1 MTTHTKNQNS
11 GHRFSERIA
20 RPRVLLLLAILA
32 IGSLMLSFYLGTRY
46 AATGPDPAVQAKT
59 VIPVWAK
66 VEERTVSEGLAIAG
80 TTKAGET
87 APISARTNG
96 EPVLVYQNQKPGNVL
111 KAGDFIGIIGADP
124 VFVLEGPL
132 PLYRD
137 LNLGDNGDDV
147 LAFQKALNSAGYA
160 TAQSGTVT
168 EDTLDAVTRLHRAH
182 LTGVPSEGV
191 TSIARNN
198 YAILPGGSH
207 TVTAVAAVGQ
217 LINDGNPIA
226 SVETSEPYVES
237 SVELSVANKLKAGD
251 RVSLRTSTGSVEGT
265 ITSIGELQN
274 DPSKGAAKSVRFNA
288 DDPSK
293 LTPGQ
298 SASITSKGNTS
309 TTLAVPTTAVRQD
322 SQGTYVLVEKGG
334 SSTSTSK
341 DAPATERV
349 NVEVLRT
356 AGGYAAINA
365 NLSAGQKVLVS

>member
-274 DPSKGAAKSVRFNA
+274 DPSKGAAKSVRFSA
-288 DDPSK
+288 DDPIK

-365 NLSAGQKVLVS
+365 NLSTGQKVLVS

>member
-1 MTTHTKNQNS
+1 MSWPT
-11 GHRFSERIA
+11 
-20 RPRVLLLLAILA
+20 
-32 IGSLMLSFYLGTRY
+32 
-46 AATGPDPAVQAKT
+46 
-59 VIPVWAK
+59 
-66 VEERTVSEGLAIAG
+66 
-80 TTKAGET
+80 
-87 APISARTNG
+87 
-96 EPVLVYQNQKPGNVL
+96 
-111 KAGDFIGIIGADP
+111 
-124 VFVLEGPL
+124 
-132 PLYRD
+132 
-137 LNLGDNGDDV
+137 
-147 LAFQKALNSAGYA
+147 
-160 TAQSGTVT
+160 
-168 EDTLDAVTRLHRAH
+168 
-182 LTGVPSEGV
+182 
-191 TSIARNN
+191 
-198 YAILPGGSH
+198 
-207 TVTAVAAVGQ
+207 
-217 LINDGNPIA
+217 A

-237 SVELSVANKLKAGD
+237 SVELSVANKVKAGD

-274 DPSKGAAKSVRFNA
+274 DPSKGAAKSVRFSA

-334 SSTSTSK
+334 SSTATSK